1 MYDFAVVALLGLALA
16 KVMDLVSRLTGIEG
30 TVRVAG
36 SFVVAVLAVWAIDYS
51 VFASWEID
59 VRETWMGP
67 VFTGLVVAG
76 LGAAWDQLLDALAAR
91 VGGARASGTRIE
103 STTPRQ
109 AA

>member
-1 MYDFAVVALLGLALA
+1 MYDFAVVARLGLALA
-16 KVMDLVSRLTGIEG
+16 KVIDLVSRLTGIEG
-30 TVRVAG
+30 TVRVACSLVLG
-36 SFVVAVLAVWAIDYS
+36 VLAVWAIDYS
-51 VFASWEID
+51 VFAGWGIA

-76 LGAAWDQLLDALAAR
+76 LAAAWEQLLDALSRR
-91 VGGARASGTRIE
+91 VGGTSAGGTRIG